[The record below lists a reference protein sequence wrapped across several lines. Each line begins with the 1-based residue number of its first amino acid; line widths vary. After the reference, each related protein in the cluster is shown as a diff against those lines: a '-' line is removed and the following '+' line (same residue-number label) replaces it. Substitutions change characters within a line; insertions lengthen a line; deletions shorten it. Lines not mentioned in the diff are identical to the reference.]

1 MMRKIALRDELP
13 EYSMTIVKAAD
24 GSPAAHFIRRDV
36 GERTAISD
44 AIIEFDQLYAD
55 TIAKKQGDLLL

>member
-1 MMRKIALRDELP
+1 MHASVEAKAIATAKRRMARNLR
-13 EYSMTIVKAAD
+13 T
-24 GSPAAHFIRRDV
+24 GSPAAHFIRRDA